1 MEKEIEKF
9 LKREIIGKKI
19 IFYDEINST
28 QTEAK
33 KLADNGS
40 ENGTMVLADYQI
52 DGIGT
57 HGRKWYSKKGDN
69 ISFTLILYPKCSIK
83 KLENIT
89 IDIAECMTNAIYEVC
104 SKKLDIKKPNDIV
117 YNKKKIGGILTQII
131 TIR

>member
-1 MEKEIEKF
+1 MKNKIKKG
-9 LKREIIGKKI
+9 LKTKIIGRNL
-19 IFYDEINST
+19 IFFEEIDST

-33 KLADNGS
+33 KLADKGI
-40 ENGTMVLADYQI
+40 ENGTVVLTNYQM

-83 KLENIT
+83 NLENIT
-89 IDIAECMTNAIYEVC
+89 IDIAKCMIDAINDVC
-104 SKKLDIKKPNDIV
+104 SKKLDIKKPNDII